1 MLDVDHFAEE
11 LVVTIRAESEY
22 RHIKSVYCNPT
33 LDDLKQVAKLKWPN
47 LKKLLLCTYR
57 DLNRWKFSVYE
68 KTRIFIIVIFSE
80 LS

>member
-33 LDDLKQVAKLKWPN
+33 LEDLK
-47 LKKLLLCTYR
+47 
-57 DLNRWKFSVYE
+57 
-68 KTRIFIIVIFSE
+68 
-80 LS
+80 